1 MAEIGQLGQALSKDN
16 LQALVF
22 VDDFV
27 GTGDSAIGYLAKLSN
42 EVGDILSSGNFRVF
56 FVAISGFEKAVGR
69 VEEKIE
75 ELKLNIAVH
84 LCDGLNDS
92 HHCFSA
98 ISAIFSCENE
108 RMAATD
114 IAYRKGVALC
124 KQAPLGYGD
133 CQALVVF
140 SHNCPN
146 NTLPILWDRGEH
158 WTPLFRRD

>member
-1 MAEIGQLGQALSKDN
+1 MTLWARGN
-16 LQALVF
+16 LR
-22 VDDFV
+22 
-27 GTGDSAIGYLAKLSN
+27 IGYLAKLSE
-42 EVGDILSSGNFRVF
+42 EVGHILSSRPFRVF
-56 FVAISGFEKAVGR
+56 FVAISGFEKALAR

-75 ELKLNIAVH
+75 TLKLNITVH

-92 HHCFSA
+92 HRCFSERSG
-98 ISAIFSCENE
+98 IYSSENE

-146 NTLPILWDRGEH
+146 NTLPILWDHGRH